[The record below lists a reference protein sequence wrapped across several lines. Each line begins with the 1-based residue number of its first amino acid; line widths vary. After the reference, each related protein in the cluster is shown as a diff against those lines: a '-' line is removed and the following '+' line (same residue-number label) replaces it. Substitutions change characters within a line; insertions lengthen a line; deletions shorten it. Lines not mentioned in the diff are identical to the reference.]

1 MGRSAQAPAAEWSS
15 EKETVTEGLLP
26 VVERFLEEETA
37 TVVGTR
43 GLELRTPAVER
54 SSEEETVTEGL
65 LPAVERSSEI
75 ETVTEGLL
83 PAGEETST
91 VDGTLEPIGTREEL
105 TAASDRRFGAASRT
119 MVVEQSSGEETVTSS
134 RRGGLRH
141 RAYYLL
147 SGPRERYTRQTSH
160 QVHMRPSSS

>member
-1 MGRSAQAPAAEWSS
+1 MTFDGCPGS
-15 EKETVTEGLLP
+15 
-26 VVERFLEEETA
+26 
-37 TVVGTR
+37 
-43 GLELRTPAVER
+43 ELRTPAVER
-54 SSEEETVTEGL
+54 FSEEETVTEGL

-119 MVVEQSSGEETVTSS
+119 MVVEQSSGEDTVTS
-134 RRGGLRH
+134 RMLP
-141 RAYYLL
+141 A
-147 SGPRERYTRQTSH
+147 E
-160 QVHMRPSSS
+160 RPSGEVHAFRSRFRDRGLSSC